1 MIRPERECLIPSGRD
16 GDDVGQSRSLHGRKT
31 VPDDAAMTP
40 LKNGAVRHERNAE
53 LVAGGDDRRIRKAD
67 DFDGDGRE
75 VGRSVSQF
83 SGGVPTPAPNRAVRL
98 NRQRVIASAAESG
111 DRIQTAHLNGR
122 VRFGGQTVAALPS
135 LAADHRP

>member
-16 GDDVGQSRSLHGRKT
+16 GDDVGQSRSLNGRET

-67 DFDGDGRE
+67 DFDGDSFAPVQTPGLSNIIAISAGWDQAFALRSDHTVWGWEIGR
-75 VGRSVSQF
+75 
-83 SGGVPTPAPNRAVRL
+83 
-98 NRQRVIASAAESG
+98 
-111 DRIQTAHLNGR
+111 AH
-122 VRFGGQTVAALPS
+122 V
-135 LAADHRP
+135 